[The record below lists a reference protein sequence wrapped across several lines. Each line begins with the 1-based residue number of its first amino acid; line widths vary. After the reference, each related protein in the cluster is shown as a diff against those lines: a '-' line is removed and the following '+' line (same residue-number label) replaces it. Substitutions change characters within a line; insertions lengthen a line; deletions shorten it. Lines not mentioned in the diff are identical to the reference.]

1 MSAGLLGERVV
12 VVTGALDMARYNV
25 VPGKVGPERSSHAR

>member
-1 MSAGLLGERVV
+1 MSTGLLGERVA

-25 VPGKVGPERSSHAR
+25 VPGKAGPERSSHGR